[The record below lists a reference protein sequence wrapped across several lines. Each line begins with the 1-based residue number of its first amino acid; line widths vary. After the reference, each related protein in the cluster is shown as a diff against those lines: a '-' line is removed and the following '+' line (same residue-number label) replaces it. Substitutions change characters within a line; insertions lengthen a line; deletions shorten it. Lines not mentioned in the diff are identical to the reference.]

1 MHVYKIKTLL
11 TNNKKTGHS
20 TLSFLSYLLFFGS
33 VFFLA
38 CNTND
43 NDINKIAPY
52 TGPMMET
59 DNIETL
65 YTDSAR
71 IKVRLTAPK
80 QQTMENGDQHF
91 PKGVY
96 IEFYNEKEIKSS
108 TLKANSGIYNKEK
121 DLYTVTGNV
130 IIIDSLKSQKMNTE
144 ELNWIPAKQK
154 INTDKFVTIQ
164 TKEEV
169 LKGQGLEAKEDLSS
183 YRILKPT
190 GTFPITQE

>member
-1 MHVYKIKTLL
+1 MLADKTKTFL

-20 TLSFLSYLLFFGS
+20 TLSFLSHLLFLGV

-38 CNTND
+38 CNTSD

-52 TGPMMET
+52 IGPLQEA
-59 DNIETL
+59 DNIEML
-65 YTDSAR
+65 YTDSAK

-80 QQTMENGDQHF
+80 QEQMENGDLHF

-108 TLKANSGIYNKEK
+108 TLKANSGIYHKETN
-121 DLYTVTGNV
+121 LYTVTGNV
-130 IIIDSLKSQKMNTE
+130 IIIDSLKGQKMNTE
-144 ELNWIPAKQK
+144 KLNWEPSKQK
-154 INTDKFVTIQ
+154 IFTDKFVTIQ

-169 LKGQGLEAKEDLSS
+169 LKGQGLEAKEDFSS

>member
-1 MHVYKIKTLL
+1 MHVNIIKILL
-11 TNNKKTGHS
+11 KNNKKTGHT
-20 TLSFLSYLLFFGS
+20 TLSFLSHLLFLVS

-38 CNTND
+38 CNTNE
-43 NDINKIAPY
+43 NDINKIVPY
-52 TGPMMET
+52 TGPLMEA

-65 YTDSAR
+65 YTDSAK

-80 QQTMENGDQHF
+80 QQQMETGDLHF
-91 PKGVY
+91 PQGVY

-108 TLKANSGIYNKEK
+108 TLKANSGIYSKEK

-144 ELNWIPAKQK
+144 ELNWVPAKQK
-154 INTDKFVTIQ
+154 IFTDKFVTIQ

-169 LKGQGLEAKEDLSS
+169 LKGQGLEAKQDFSS